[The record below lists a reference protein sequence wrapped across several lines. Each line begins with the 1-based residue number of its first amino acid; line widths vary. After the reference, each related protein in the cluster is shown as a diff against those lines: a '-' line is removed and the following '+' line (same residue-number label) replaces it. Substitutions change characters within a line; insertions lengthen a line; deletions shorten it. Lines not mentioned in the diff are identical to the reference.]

1 MDVARKY
8 KTILNIALVLV
19 LMGLGVLAASFTSD
33 AMSGLEASGYISS
46 SGGPVQ
52 ELNTEGSRSFLTAP
66 LCRS

>member
-46 SGGPVQ
+46 SGGAMLRAGAGGP
-52 ELNTEGSRSFLTAP
+52 S
-66 LCRS
+66 